1 MLIAGL
7 AVVVVGFVFLLNLG
21 GAAEKFAAMARPLP
35 RWMTWPWSTSE
46 VYYRFV
52 GALFVAMGALFLGAA
67 LGR

>member
-1 MLIAGL
+1 MLVAGV

-35 RWMTWPWSTSE
+35 GWMTWPWTTSSL
-46 VYYRFV
+46 YYRFM
-52 GALFVAMGALFLGAA
+52 GALFVAMGAFFLGSA